1 MCNYWDAQMYARG
14 CHDAH
19 QHKRKYSG
27 APYWVH
33 PEEAADLIIY
43 NAEAYSVEI
52 ISAAVCHDLV
62 EDCGITWEQLNT
74 QFGCT
79 VADLVD
85 EVSDKFSDHSFGN
98 RATRKA
104 LELQRIATIS
114 PEAQTIKLADLISNT
129 KDITKY
135 DKEFAKVYLMEKKAL
150 MQVLTKGDKNLYRMA
165 TEQLE
170 ECLHA
175 VYSA

>member
-1 MCNYWDAQMYARG
+1 MRNYEDAQMYARG

-33 PEEAADLIIY
+33 PEEVAALILR
-43 NAEAYSVEI
+43 NAEFYTHEMIAAAYM
-52 ISAAVCHDLV
+52 HDLV
-62 EDCGITWEQLNT
+62 EDASITWDQLNT

-85 EVSDKFSDHSFGN
+85 EVSDKFSDHSYGN

-129 KDITKY
+129 KDITKH

-170 ECLHA
+170 ECINEIF
-175 VYSA
+175 SK

>member
-1 MCNYWDAQMYARG
+1 MIGTTEQALMYARG

-33 PEEAADLIIY
+33 PEEVANIVRRYFGTDEMIAA
-43 NAEAYSVEI
+43 AYL
-52 ISAAVCHDLV
+52 HDV
-62 EDCGITWEQLNT
+62 MEDCSITWEQLNR
-74 QFGCT
+74 QFGSA
-79 VADLVD
+79 VANLV
-85 EVSDKFSDHSFGN
+85 EELTDKFADHSHGN
-98 RATRKA
+98 RTVRKA

-114 PEAQTIKLADLISNT
+114 PGAQTIKLADLISNT
-129 KDITKY
+129 KDITKH

-150 MQVLTKGDKNLYRMA
+150 MQVLTKGDELLYLVA

-170 ECLHA
+170 ECINE
-175 VYSA
+175 VFSSR